1 MDLVDTPT
9 IPALWKAS
17 QRDHHEPKIRLGNR
31 VQLFIKYRIDMVV
44 QAFNLSTLE
53 QRQANLPE
61 LEASKAY
68 IASSRPARVTP

>member
-9 IPALWKAS
+9 ILALWKTR
-17 QRDHHEPKIRLGNR
+17 QRDHHEPKIRLGSR
-31 VQLFIKYRIDMVV
+31 VQFFIKYRIDMVV
-44 QAFNLSTLE
+44 QAFTLITLE
-53 QRQANLPE
+53 LRQANLPE